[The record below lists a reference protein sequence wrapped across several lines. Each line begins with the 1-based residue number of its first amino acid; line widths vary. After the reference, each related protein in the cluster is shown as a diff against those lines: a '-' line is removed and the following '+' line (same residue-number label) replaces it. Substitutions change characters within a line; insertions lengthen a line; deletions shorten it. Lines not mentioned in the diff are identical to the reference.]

1 MSNSSQYVFDLPHRV
16 SYAPDDFVVTDS
28 NRDAHALA
36 SRTVPWAA
44 PVMAIVG
51 PEGSGKTHLAHLFA
65 HMHLAQFI
73 DAAKLGEMLA
83 DVLLEGADAFV
94 LELPDMVMQEE
105 ALAQLINAA
114 MARQVALLVTSRTS
128 LAHRMVK
135 RADLSSRFKAI
146 PEVLLHA
153 PDDALLAVL
162 LAKAFADRQLRA
174 GEEVISYLLK
184 RIERSGGAVQR
195 MVAYLDSKALARG
208 QGLSVPFVRDTLAD
222 LP

>member
-1 MSNSSQYVFDLPHRV
+1 MSHSSQYVFDLPHRV

-28 NRDAHALA
+28 NRDAYTLA
-36 SRTVPWAA
+36 SRTVPWPA

-65 HMHLAQFI
+65 HMHMARFI
-73 DAAKLGEMLA
+73 DAAALGEMLA
-83 DVLLEGADAFV
+83 DMLLEGADAFV
-94 LELPDMVMQEE
+94 LELPDKVIQEE

-114 MARQVALLVTSRTS
+114 MARQVALLVTSRHS
-128 LAHRMVK
+128 LAHRVVK

-146 PEVLLHA
+146 PEVVLHA

-174 GEEVISYLLK
+174 GEEVVSYLLK
-184 RIERSGGAVQR
+184 RIERSGEAVQR
-195 MVAYLDSKALARG
+195 MVAYLDAKALARG